1 MDLVCAWHC
10 HGPGETDGRGV
21 CPLSG
26 LRGVFA
32 DPAARR
38 AERQYP
44 RRGRAAGTGSCRTA
58 GGCRRAVGPQRCCPD
73 ICGRRRG
80 GYLESAATRAHP
92 PVSKRLSHP
101 SPATARRPPAPSA
114 REVAA
119 LVLSRVESERAFAN
133 VLLHHQLTETHLPP
147 VDAGLAM
154 ELVYGTLRHQARLD
168 WTIAGALRYAL
179 DELPPRIRA
188 ILRTAVYQLLFLER
202 IPARAIVHEAVHLA
216 RRHGHAGT
224 AALVN
229 AVLRRI
235 ADRGERPLPAE
246 NDPVTRIA
254 VEHSHPGWLVDR
266 WVRRSGIEDTIALC
280 RANNTPAPIYAR
292 VNRLRASPDAVI
304 ADLAASGVTA
314 RPTPLAEGLRLQGP
328 FEARHR
334 LVESG
339 VLTVQD
345 LGAMVV
351 THLLD
356 PQPGETII
364 DACAAPG
371 GKTTHIAERMA
382 DQGRVIASDI
392 HPGKAQAMH
401 RRLTHLGLQSV
412 EVLVQDA
419 RGLGEMLP
427 QVADRVLVDAPCT
440 GLGVL
445 RRRPEIKWRAR
456 AGHLPTGGAPQRAG
470 LEGAARAAPAGGSVP
485 FRAWPP
491 ERAEHR
497 RVLGQFL
504 EHHRDYELDPTLRL
518 PEGLPVLP
526 ADRPGM
532 VTLLPHRHGTDG
544 FFIVRMRRRN

>member
-1 MDLVCAWHC
+1 
-10 HGPGETDGRGV
+10 
-21 CPLSG
+21 
-26 LRGVFA
+26 
-32 DPAARR
+32 
-38 AERQYP
+38 
-44 RRGRAAGTGSCRTA
+44 
-58 GGCRRAVGPQRCCPD
+58 
-73 ICGRRRG
+73 
-80 GYLESAATRAHP
+80 
-92 PVSKRLSHP
+92 LSHL

-119 LVLSRVESERAFAN
+119 LVLSRVESGRAFAN

-147 VDAGLAM
+147 VDAGLAT
-154 ELVYGTLRHQARLD
+154 ELVYGTLRHQARVD

-179 DELPPRIRA
+179 DELPPRLRA

-224 AALVN
+224 AALAN

-235 ADRGERPLPAE
+235 ADQGERPLPAE

-266 WVRRSGIEDTIALC
+266 WVQRSGIEDTIALC

-351 THLLD
+351 AHLLD

-371 GKTTHIAERMA
+371 GKTTHIAERLA
-382 DQGRVIASDI
+382 DQGRVIACDI
-392 HPGKAQAMH
+392 HPGKAQALH

-412 EVLVQDA
+412 EVVVQDA
-419 RGLGEMLP
+419 RRLGETLP

-445 RRRPEIKWRAR
+445 RRRPEIKWRVYAE
-456 AGHLPTGGAPQRAG
+456 HLHGMADLQGAILA
-470 LEGAARAAPAGGSVP
+470 GAAGAVRFGGMLLYSVCTTE
-485 FRAWPP
+485 P
-491 ERAEHR
+491 EESGM
-497 RVLGQFL
+497 VVDQFL
-504 EHHRDYELDPTLRL
+504 EGHPDYELDPTLRL
-518 PEGLPVLP
+518 PEGLPALP

-544 FFIVRMRRRN
+544 FFIARLRRRT